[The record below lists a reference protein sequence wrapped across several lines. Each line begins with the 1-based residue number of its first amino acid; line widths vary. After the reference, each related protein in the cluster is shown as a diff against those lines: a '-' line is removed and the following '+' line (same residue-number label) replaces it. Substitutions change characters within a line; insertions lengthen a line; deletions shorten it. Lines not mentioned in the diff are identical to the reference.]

1 MGDGIS
7 MFYEPDP
14 APPQT
19 SEEQRLIDT
28 LRYKE
33 WLPSRGQV
41 LLVSVRGNAPLGT
54 NSFDDR
60 AGTVYRDHTGE
71 LYVRLYDATN
81 DPGDHWLNNPP
92 KPGGT
97 AVACRGYYTGA
108 MILGDHRGKPGLLNR
123 GLTPITY
130 NRYLSDGEGGWKI
143 NESNSAN
150 FIGLNIH
157 RAGTASTQVDRWSAG
172 CTVFARAADMDEV
185 LNTCERALDFCK
197 GGTLYFSYAIL
208 EHNEVHGTYSHLS

>member
-1 MGDGIS
+1 MMMNLLKLLQTLLSTFRRSTPSTTMKEIPPPQTQSSADTVPTSTQSGGEPMGDGIS

-41 LLVSVRGNAPLGT
+41 LLVSIRGIAPLGT

-71 LYVRLYDATN
+71 LYVRLYDSQAGRHRRSLPRILHRRHDTWRPPWQTRPAQ
-81 DPGDHWLNNPP
+81 PGANPHH
-92 KPGGT
+92 
-97 AVACRGYYTGA
+97 
-108 MILGDHRGKPGLLNR
+108 LQ
-123 GLTPITY
+123 PIP
-130 NRYLSDGEGGWKI
+130 I
-143 NESNSAN
+143 
-150 FIGLNIH
+150 
-157 RAGTASTQVDRWSAG
+157 
-172 CTVFARAADMDEV
+172 
-185 LNTCERALDFCK
+185 
-197 GGTLYFSYAIL
+197 
-208 EHNEVHGTYSHLS
+208 

>member
-1 MGDGIS
+1 
-7 MFYEPDP
+7 
-14 APPQT
+14 
-19 SEEQRLIDT
+19 
-28 LRYKE
+28 
-33 WLPSRGQV
+33 
-41 LLVSVRGNAPLGT
+41 
-54 NSFDDR
+54 
-60 AGTVYRDHTGE
+60 
-71 LYVRLYDATN
+71 
-81 DPGDHWLNNPP
+81 
-92 KPGGT
+92 
-97 AVACRGYYTGA
+97 

-150 FIGLNIH
+150 FIGQNIH

-208 EHNEVHGTYSHLS
+208 EHNEVHGTYSYLS